1 MKESMA
7 EFIKQFKTELKGKTE
22 TSKDELADLIGNYL
36 FPFFKIA
43 AISAQNADITYEQ
56 YLITEGAVLSNI
68 LKNSSLVSSALD
80 IAAPYII
87 RAWEEA

>member
-7 EFIKQFKTELKGKTE
+7 DFIKQLETELKGKTE
-22 TSKDELADLIGNYL
+22 TSKDELTDLVENYL

-43 AISAQNADITYEQ
+43 AISARNADISYEQ
-56 YLITEGAVLSNI
+56 YLITEGAVLSTM
-68 LKNSSLVSSALD
+68 LKNSSLVSGALD